1 MQKTQHTVKI
11 IAHRGDSSHFPE
23 NTLEAFEAALAHGA
37 DAIELDIHATNDGEL
52 VVHHDYYLGNPD
64 NGAGKIPDVSYSY
77 IQSLAITPGYHIPTL
92 DEVFAKYGN
101 LLHYELEVKAFTDT
115 ALVKIL
121 DTVRKYN
128 LTEFVEFTSPHPY
141 TLTKIKQFDKHLPVG
156 YFAIPQPEWM
166 DDELYHSICIAHA
179 KTAGLDVLHCQ
190 SSLVNE
196 RFVQDAHAAGL
207 RIHAADCDNKED
219 LARVIALGVDQLS
232 TNQLAAAVNAAKKQE
247 SQS

>member
-1 MQKTQHTVKI
+1 MQKSQHTIKI
-11 IAHRGDSSHFPE
+11 IAHRGDTSHFPE
-23 NTLEAFEAALAHGA
+23 NTLEAFGAALAHDA
-37 DAIELDIHATNDGEL
+37 DAIELDVHTTNDGEL
-52 VVHHDYYLGNPD
+52 VVHHDYYLGTPD
-64 NGAGKIPDVSYSY
+64 NGTGKIPDVSYSY
-77 IQSLAITPGYHIPTL
+77 IQSLAISPSYHIPTL

-101 LLHYELEVKAFTDT
+101 SLHYELEIKAFADT

-128 LTEFVEFTSPHPY
+128 LTKFVEFTSPHPY
-141 TLTKIKQFDKHLPVG
+141 ILTKIKQVDNRLFAG
-156 YFAIPQPEWM
+156 YFAPPKPEWM

-196 RFVQDAHAAGL
+196 KFIQDAHTAGL
-207 RIHAADCDNKED
+207 RIHAADCDDKEN

-232 TNQLAAAVNAAKKQE
+232 TNQLAAAVSAAKKQAF
-247 SQS
+247 QS